1 MYGIWPARG
10 RGELTLA
17 GAILYA
23 CEGTK
28 LRRDTR
34 GKNTFYYAVEFTN
47 ANPILAR
54 IFMRFLREIL
64 EVDLRRIKGQIFFYP
79 DHNEEKLRKFWSFE
93 TGIPTQQFQKSI
105 PLEAKNPRYRPNPN
119 GVLKIR
125 TQDKETFLRLQCI
138 IETVV
143 R

>member
-1 MYGIWPARG
+1 MRN
-10 RGELTLA
+10 RRELTLA
-17 GAILYA
+17 GAVLYA

-28 LRRDTR
+28 LRKDTR
-34 GKNTFYYAVEFTN
+34 GKNTYYYAVEFTN
-47 ANPILAR
+47 TNPKLAR
-54 IFMRFLREIL
+54 IFMRFLLEIL
-64 EVDLRRIKGQIFFYP
+64 DVDLPRIKGQIFFYP
-79 DHNEEKLRKFWSFE
+79 DHNEEKLREFWSSE
-93 TGIPTQQFQKSI
+93 TGIPMRQFQKSI
-105 PLEAKNPRYRPNPN
+105 SLKAKNPKYRPNPN